1 MYRYAYDPQQSV
13 ICYLERLKAVM
24 RDLKAINWGPTDE
37 SVRKV
42 IWHTTEAAVT
52 KWTMSIINCR
62 LAMSRFIIEYGCR
75 LNGHL

>member
-1 MYRYAYDPQQSV
+1 MYRYAYDPPQPV

-42 IWHTTEAAVT
+42 IWHTTEAT
-52 KWTMSIINCR
+52 R
-62 LAMSRFIIEYGCR
+62 Q
-75 LNGHL
+75 NGQCQSSTVGWL